1 MAITAGM
8 VKELREKTGLGVMD
22 CKEALAETNGDMDK
36 AFDLLRK
43 KGLAAAEKRAGRATK
58 DGRVGAYIHPPGRV
72 GVLLELNCETD
83 FVAKGDDFQTLMKDL
98 CMQVAAARPQW
109 VTRDQIPQAVLD
121 HERSIYQAQ
130 VADKPAQAQGKIIES
145 KLDAF
150 CKDNTLMEQPF
161 IRDPKRSV
169 EQVVKDLIAKVG
181 ENVSVKRFSRFAL
194 GEEA

>member
-43 KGLAAAEKRAGRATK
+43 KGLAAAEKRASRATK
-58 DGRVGAYIHPPGRV
+58 DGRIGAYIHPPGRV

-83 FVAKGDDFQTLMKDL
+83 FVAKSEDFQTLLKDL

-109 VTRDQIPQAVLD
+109 VTRDQIPQATLD
-121 HERSIYQAQ
+121 HERGIYQAQ
-130 VADKPAQAQGKIIES
+130 VADKPAQAQAKIIES
-145 KLDAF
+145 KLDSF

-169 EQVVKDLIAKVG
+169 EQVVKDLNAKVG
-181 ENVSVKRFSRFAL
+181 ENISVKRFVRFAL